1 MKSNKRKPPILK
13 VLLEK
18 KAIHSFSS
26 YDLATDEHDVL
37 LMVLITIFLEML
49 HETKLTQNWNILI
62 KVLLETYSIF
72 ESNNIDRIKIKLRS
86 VCEKYHNLK
95 LPYKHRDKQLILE
108 QKNRYVIARQR

>member
-1 MKSNKRKPPILK
+1 MRSNKRKPPILK

-18 KAIHSFSS
+18 KQYIVFHCTICGLDRHIPGNVTRNEINTELEHFYQSIVGDVF
-26 YDLATDEHDVL
+26 DLRQH
-37 LMVLITIFLEML
+37 
-49 HETKLTQNWNILI
+49 
-62 KVLLETYSIF
+62 
-72 ESNNIDRIKIKLRS
+72 NIDRIKIKLRS